1 VGKNTTSPLKKSVQ
15 GFRSPT
21 AGGRKSLSPID
32 WRYRPYNSVRTN
44 VITALGGSSLRSTAG
59 AYSVISRRRL
69 IGPAATFGSQCRLT
83 PRVTKLVHIVA
94 VYRQQFDEIF
104 STHFTEHCKSSAAA
118 AAAAAAGLCRTSSP
132 LPTT

>member
-32 WRYRPYNSVRTN
+32 WRYRPYNSVCTN

-69 IGPAATFGSQCRLT
+69 IGPAATFGSLT

-94 VYRQQFDEIF
+94 VYHQQFDEIF